1 MPILKHDSI
10 IKRKLIIPRRDFQQ
24 MIEVNNLRKEYDGIV
39 AVDGISFK
47 VEKEEIFALLGPN
60 GAGKTTTIK
69 SILGLI
75 NYEGKIKIDGMEA
88 RSNEKK
94 IKKHLGYLPERV
106 AFYDNLTALQ
116 TLQFFAELKGLKD
129 VDFMAILEEVGLK
142 DDANRKVG
150 GYSKGMLQ
158 RLGFAQCIMGS
169 PSLLILDEPT
179 TGLDAVGA
187 YELRRKIKE
196 LNEKGVTILL
206 SSHILSEVQELSHR
220 VAIMNKGKIVA
231 IDTVENLSKKFEVQP
246 KLRVEL
252 QRPSERIVKLV
263 REIKS
268 VKDVK
273 AEGNILE
280 ILCPPT
286 VKLSIINAIE
296 NAGGKIVDFKTV
308 EPTLEEIFIKVV
320 KENE

>member
-1 MPILKHDSI
+1 
-10 IKRKLIIPRRDFQQ
+10 
-24 MIEVNNLRKEYDGIV
+24 MIEVSNLRKEYDGVV

-47 VEKEEIFALLGPN
+47 VEKGEIFALLGPN

-75 NYEGKIKIDGMEA
+75 NYEGEIKIEGKEG
-88 RSNEKK
+88 RSNEKE
-94 IKKHLGYLPERV
+94 IKRKLGYLPEKV
-106 AFYDNLTALQ
+106 AFYDNLTAIQ
-116 TLQFFAELKGLKD
+116 TLQFFAELKGLKN
-129 VDFMAILEEVGLK
+129 VDFMALLKEVGLEK
-142 DDANRKVG
+142 DAERKVG

-187 YELRRKIKE
+187 YELRDKIKR
-196 LNEKGVTILL
+196 LNEEGVTILL
-206 SSHILSEVQELSHR
+206 SSHILSEVQELSDR
-220 VAIMNKGKIVA
+220 VAIMNKGKVVA
-231 IDTVENLSKKFEVQP
+231 IDTVENLSKKFEVEP
-246 KLRVEL
+246 RLRVEL
-252 QRPSERIVKLV
+252 QRPSEYILKVVKG
-263 REIKS
+263 IKS

-273 AEGNILE
+273 ADGNVLE
-280 ILCPPT
+280 ILCPPSA
-286 VKLSIINAIE
+286 KLSIINTIE
-296 NAGGKIVDFKTV
+296 EAGGKILDFKTV